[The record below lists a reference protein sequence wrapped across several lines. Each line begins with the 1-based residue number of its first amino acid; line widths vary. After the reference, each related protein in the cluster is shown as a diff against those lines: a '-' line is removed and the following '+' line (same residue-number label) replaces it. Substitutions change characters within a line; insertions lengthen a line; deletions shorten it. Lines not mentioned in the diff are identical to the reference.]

1 MSDGEV
7 RPKVWA
13 EIWRQFLS
21 LSTLCWAISRKDK
34 EAGET
39 KTGASSSGATLGLT
53 LCLKS
58 LRSVGNTLNF
68 APDRPQNHRDEETG
82 LPGRPWRGLWSLGR
96 TWGSAQRQRG
106 SGVVSPPN

>member
-21 LSTLCWAISRKDK
+21 LSTLCCAISRKDK

-39 KTGASSSGATLGLT
+39 KTGTSSSGATLGLT
-53 LCLKS
+53 L
-58 LRSVGNTLNF
+58 
-68 APDRPQNHRDEETG
+68 
-82 LPGRPWRGLWSLGR
+82 
-96 TWGSAQRQRG
+96 
-106 SGVVSPPN
+106 

>member
-21 LSTLCWAISRKDK
+21 LSTACWDISRKDR

-39 KTGASSSGATLGLT
+39 ETGASSSGATLGLT

-68 APDRPQNHRDEETG
+68 APDRPQNQRDEETG
-82 LPGRPWRGLWSLGR
+82 LPGRP
-96 TWGSAQRQRG
+96 
-106 SGVVSPPN
+106 